1 MVTRTGAGMACAAVG
16 LVALGGWA
24 DYPELVTLGLA
35 AAATLLLA
43 AIWLVAAPRLTVV
56 REVRPHRVFEGSAA
70 QGTLTVTNAGRR
82 RTPPLMVTETVAG
95 TRTTVPVPALAAGDS
110 CTVGYPLP
118 VAKRGRYLIPAVE
131 LGHSDPLRLL
141 HRGRAHGAELVVH
154 VYPRVHPLTAIAT
167 GGPQDAEGPT
177 VSSAP
182 LGGVAFHSLREY
194 APGDDWR
201 HIHWGATARTGT
213 VMARHMVI
221 PDEPRQLVVLDTSSA
236 SYTGSLFEDAVRV
249 AASFCVAAESAGLP
263 FQLRTTGAT
272 QRESSGTTL
281 EFLSTVDTSTG
292 DRGLAALPERVR
304 DVVADSRGV
313 ALTVVTGRVDAE
325 AAQLL
330 MSLRPRFL
338 SVNLAQLVTTEAGA
352 RPRGVLQRSP
362 QRAASSSP
370 PAGTGWCC
378 DEVAEV
384 RAGRRRGRGG
394 PRAGGLRGRN
404 AGVPRVLRDPRLP
417 TRRSGSRASSVA

>member
-1 MVTRTGAGMACAAVG
+1 VVTRTGAGMACAAVA
-16 LVALGGWA
+16 LLALGGWA

-70 QGTLTVTNAGRR
+70 QGTLTVTNVGRR
-82 RTPPLMVTETVAG
+82 RSPPLMVTETVGGHRA
-95 TRTTVPVPALAAGDS
+95 TVPVPALAAGDS

-141 HRGRAHGAELVVH
+141 HRGRACGGELVVH
-154 VYPRVHPLTAIAT
+154 VYPRVHPLATRVT

-201 HIHWGATARTGT
+201 RIHWGATARTGT
-213 VMARHMVI
+213 VMTRHVVV

-236 SYTGSLFEDAVRV
+236 PYTGSLFEDAVRV
-249 AASFCVAAESAGLP
+249 AASFCVAAENAKLP
-263 FQLRTTGAT
+263 FQLRTTGAA
-272 QRESSGTTL
+272 QRESGSTTL
-281 EFLSTVDTSTG
+281 EFLSTVDAG
-292 DRGLAALPERVR
+292 GADRGLAALSGLLR
-304 DVVADSRGV
+304 DVVSGTQGV
-313 ALTVVTGRVDAE
+313 VLTVVTGRVDAE
-325 AAQLL
+325 AAQSL

-352 RPRGVLQRSP
+352 RPRGVFMVS
-362 QRAASSSP
+362 AASSEQFATS
-370 PAGTGWCC
+370 WN
-378 DEVAEV
+378 
-384 RAGRRRGRGG
+384 R
-394 PRAGGLRGRN
+394 L
-404 AGVPRVLRDPRLP
+404 VPR
-417 TRRSGSRASSVA
+417 